1 MATHSSVLAWRILGT
16 GEPGGLP
23 SMGSH
28 RVGHD
33 WSDLAAAAAVWKAL
47 TGGWIWYALRS
58 GFLGSAAG
66 DPGFPSISRW
76 NIQVS
81 WPWAGLRGQ
90 WIHSPRLPSHLLSV
104 ECPLQFILPVDNK
117 IHSSLAAPVSG
128 KEAGALR
135 ALLHCS
141 TECGLK
147 GNIDSTA
154 LFPGVGKP
162 GSDGRSPSPKIPQQ
176 IGSSGSGAGFHSYAS
191 AKWYFPNSDLLNTMQ
206 RNELSRLLTRV
217 RPPCTVSAWVS
228 LSNQTWLK

>member
-1 MATHSSVLAWRILGT
+1 M
-16 GEPGGLP
+16 
-23 SMGSH
+23 
-28 RVGHD
+28 
-33 WSDLAAAAAVWKAL
+33 
-47 TGGWIWYALRS
+47 
-58 GFLGSAAG
+58 
-66 DPGFPSISRW
+66 
-76 NIQVS
+76 
-81 WPWAGLRGQ
+81 
-90 WIHSPRLPSHLLSV
+90 
-104 ECPLQFILPVDNK
+104 
-117 IHSSLAAPVSG
+117 SG

-191 AKWYFPNSDLLNTMQ
+191 AKWAKWYFPNSDLLNTMQ

-217 RPPCTVSAWVS
+217 RTPCTVSAWVS
-228 LSNQTWLK
+228 LSNQTIKINAKKKKKGRGGCLSRAFSWQVTENQTPNSAKKIIWSYN